1 MGDLNRVWTPCKICS
16 KYYDFTCEGINNV
29 KKCKKLKLDNSF
41 RNFLVKNHYEVIN
54 LRSYD
59 LDKIYFIDNDFPQP
73 RLTDTYDL
81 RNKSLKE
88 IEETLKYGMDF
99 IHTFIL
105 SIDDDV
111 RDFIYNNDY
120 IMGHYNIQM
129 VVDNNIKKSLKYR
142 LDRRF
147 DFITY
152 EFLEKDS
159 IL

>member
-16 KYYDFTCEGINNV
+16 KYYDFTCEGIDNV

-41 RNFLVKNHYEVIN
+41 RNFLAKNHYELIN

-59 LDKIYFIDNDFPQP
+59 LDKIYFIDNDFPRP
-73 RLTDTYDL
+73 RWTDTYDL
-81 RNKSLKE
+81 RNKSLEE
-88 IEETLKYGMDF
+88 IEEILKYGMDF

-111 RDFIYNNDY
+111 RDFIYSNDY
-120 IMGHYNIQM
+120 IMGHYNIKM
-129 VVDNNIKKSLKYR
+129 VVDNNVKKSLKYR
-142 LDRRF
+142 LDGRF